1 MSRTGRSA
9 HPPSSAGQAQR
20 IDLVFPRFKLL
31 SGAERAILGLAQA
44 LGAAGHRVRIVC
56 HQFDDSC
63 RPRLPPAAELVCT
76 GLRLDW
82 SGNRYLNAVSDY
94 ARCFRLGPLLD
105 RQADVLVFFGP
116 ALPLVWYLRA
126 VRWSGPSVLYYCW
139 EPPRALYQDRG
150 FVVARLGRLGHIM
163 APLLHLYAAVDR
175 HLVRLAGAVCTSS
188 RFAADRIQTVY
199 GCSAAV
205 ITLGVDRA
213 RLDTVRSVAP
223 ELPPIVLTVN
233 YLHPRK
239 RIDLII
245 QAAAL
250 CGSTW
255 EDEMRRP
262 RWVIVGDGPERDNLQ
277 TLVDQLELGARV
289 RFAGFVSD
297 DELPQY
303 YAAATC
309 YVHAGLDESFGL
321 SVIEAA
327 YCGCPVVAVDEGGV
341 QDTVDHGVTG
351 YRVPATASEL
361 ARAVE
366 AVLGR
371 EDRGRGLGRA
381 GHQRIAS
388 TYRWDQGATDV
399 VRLAGTVEG

>member
-1 MSRTGRSA
+1 MSSAGRSA
-9 HPPSSAGQAQR
+9 PVPSSAAQPQK

-31 SGAERAILGLAQA
+31 SGAERAILGLARA
-44 LGAAGHRVRIVC
+44 LAGAGHRVRIVC

-63 RPRLPPAAELVCT
+63 RPRLSADVDLVCT
-76 GLRLDW
+76 NLGLNW

-94 ARCFRLGPLLD
+94 ARCFRLGPHLD

-126 VRWSGPSVLYYCW
+126 VRRSSASVLYYCW

-150 FVVARLGRLGHIM
+150 FVVARLGRLRHIM
-163 APLLHLYAAVDR
+163 APLLRLYAAVDR
-175 HLVRLAGAVCTSS
+175 HLIRLAGAVCTSS
-188 RFAADRIQTVY
+188 RFAADRIEAVY
-199 GCSAAV
+199 GLSASV
-205 ITLGVDRA
+205 ITLGVDRS
-213 RLDTVRSVAP
+213 RLDAVRSLAP
-223 ELPPIVLTVN
+223 ELPPMVLTVN

-250 CGSTW
+250 CGTRW
-255 EDEMRRP
+255 EDEMQRP

-277 TLVDQLELGARV
+277 TLVDQLELGAWV

-341 QDTVDHGVTG
+341 QDIVDHGVTG

-371 EDRGRGLGRA
+371 EDRGRALGRA

-388 TYRWDQGATDV
+388 TYRWDQGAIDL
-399 VRLAGTVEG
+399 VRLAGTVKG

>member
-1 MSRTGRSA
+1 MSRVGLSA
-9 HPPSSAGQAQR
+9 DASSSAAPAQR

-44 LGAAGHRVRIVC
+44 LAVAGHRVRIVC

-63 RPRLPPAAELVCT
+63 RPRLPPAVELVCT
-76 GLRLDW
+76 ALRLDW
-82 SGNRYLNAVSDY
+82 SDNRYLNAVFDY

-105 RQADVLVFFGP
+105 RRADVLVFFGP
-116 ALPLVWYLRA
+116 ALPLVWYLRV

-139 EPPRALYQDRG
+139 EPPRALYQDRA
-150 FVVARLGRLGHIM
+150 FVIARVGRLRYIV
-163 APLLHLYAAVDR
+163 APLLRLYAAVDR
-175 HLVRLAGAVCTSS
+175 HLVGLAGAVCTSS

-199 GCSAAV
+199 GRSAAV
-205 ITLGVDRA
+205 ITLGIDRA
-213 RLDTVRSVAP
+213 RLDVVRALAP
-223 ELPPIVLTVN
+223 VLPPMVLTVN

-250 CGSTW
+250 CGTTW
-255 EDEMRRP
+255 EDETRRP
-262 RWVIVGDGPERDNLQ
+262 RWVIVGDGPERDTLR
-277 TLVDQLELGARV
+277 TLVDQLELGAWV

-303 YAAATC
+303 YAVASC
-309 YVHAGLDESFGL
+309 YIHAGLDESFGL

-341 QDTVDHGVTG
+341 RDTVDHGVTG
-351 YRVPATASEL
+351 YRVPAVASEL

-371 EDRGRGLGRA
+371 EDRGRALGLA
-381 GHQRIAS
+381 GHQHIAS

-399 VRLAGTVEG
+399 VRLAGTVKG